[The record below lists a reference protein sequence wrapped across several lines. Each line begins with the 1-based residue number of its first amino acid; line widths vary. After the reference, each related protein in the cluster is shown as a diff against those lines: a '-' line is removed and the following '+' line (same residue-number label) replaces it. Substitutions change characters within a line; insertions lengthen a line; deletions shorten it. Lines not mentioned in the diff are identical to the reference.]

1 LIYNVYQ
8 SDIMTV
14 KLNKWGNSIGLRLP
28 TNIVKALRLET
39 GTEVQVELQNE
50 SVIIKPLK
58 SDLTLEWLCEGMDA
72 DDMHK
77 EHFNDFEGEEKFW
90 EKE

>member
-1 LIYNVYQ
+1 
-8 SDIMTV
+8 MTV

-28 TNIVKALRLET
+28 NNIVKALQLET

-50 SVIIKPLK
+50 AVVIKPVK
-58 SDLTLEWLCEGMDA
+58 SNLTLEWLCEGMNVDN
-72 DDMHK
+72 MHE
-77 EHFNDFEGEEKFW
+77 EHFSDFAGEEKFW